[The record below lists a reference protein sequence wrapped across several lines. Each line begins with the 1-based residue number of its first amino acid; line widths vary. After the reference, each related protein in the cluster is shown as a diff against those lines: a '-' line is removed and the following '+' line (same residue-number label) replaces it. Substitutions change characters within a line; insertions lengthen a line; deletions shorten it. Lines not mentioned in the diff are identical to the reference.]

1 MVPTTHQQAVAQV
14 LAVQQ
19 VAVSRLEIV
28 QIWPSALPFY
38 AYGEQAMPY
47 QARITVYLVSGRRE
61 SGVLTCL
68 DAPHDCMM
76 TIPGLD
82 LFGQRIPD
90 VVADVQW
97 YTLVVHWLKQFFV

>member
-1 MVPTTHQQAVAQV
+1 
-14 LAVQQ
+14 
-19 VAVSRLEIV
+19 
-28 QIWPSALPFY
+28 
-38 AYGEQAMPY
+38 
-47 QARITVYLVSGRRE
+47 
-61 SGVLTCL
+61 
-68 DAPHDCMM
+68 MM